1 MIKDPIITAKIHFIK
16 SILKKH
22 AIASRENKKI
32 SLFNNKINIDDPKYS
47 HEAWSSIWS
56 DEKKAKLKPY
66 VDSGF
71 NNDTI
76 TLVHVYYLLLKGVNK
91 QHTKDDKFYV
101 GKYNYQTTIQKLEK
115 EFLVSQEVGKEGNH
129 V

>member
-1 MIKDPIITAKIHFIK
+1 MIKDPIISAKIHFIK
-16 SILKKH
+16 CILKKH

-32 SLFNNKINIDDPKYS
+32 SKFNNKINIQDPKYS
-47 HEAWSSIWS
+47 HEAWSSIWT
-56 DEKKAKLKPY
+56 DEKKAKLKTY
-66 VDSGF
+66 IDSGF

-76 TLVHVYYLLLKGVNK
+76 TLIHVYYLVLKEASK

-101 GKYNYQTTIQKLEK
+101 TKYNYQTTIQKLEK
-115 EFLVSQEVGKEGNH
+115 EFMVSQEVGREGNH